1 MNTYTYA
8 RVFELF
14 KVLFCIKILKNKNF
28 VVLSRYGKKG
38 NFVPLR
44 PEIKN
49 GTFFAMEW
57 LNTLLFDSES
67 IAHILLLYSFVIAVG
82 VWLGKIKFWG
92 VSLGVAFILFAGIVV
107 GHFGLTANPKTLAF
121 IQDFGLIL
129 FVYSLG
135 LQVGPSFFTSFRK
148 GGMKMNRLA
157 ILQVFLN
164 IGVAICVFFLLFPR
178 ADASSFAML
187 VGVLSGAVTNTPGLG
202 AAQEA
207 LNQTGMG
214 GIDIAT
220 GYACAYPLAVL
231 SVILVPMI
239 VKAVC
244 HIKSETEDMQLAN
257 LEQEDSSVKPCRQ
270 YIEMHNERL
279 DGKTILEVRK
289 IVNRE
294 FMCSRLRHDGMVETP
309 HKDSVVRC
317 GDQMCIVSSEDDAE
331 AILTILGTTA
341 EVDWDNT
348 KGQEP
353 LVSRRIVVT
362 KDKINGKTLG
372 QLHLGS
378 IYDVTITRV
387 MRSGSELFASSSL
400 VLQVGDRLSVVGQ
413 AGNVAAVAK
422 RLGNEMKRL
431 DVPNI
436 ATLFIGILLGVIVG
450 SIPIAVPGIPTPMKL
465 GLAGGPLI
473 VAILISRF
481 GYKLGLVTYTKA
493 SANMM
498 LREVGIAL
506 FLASV
511 GIKSGAGFVETVTSG
526 DGLIFMLAGLLITA
540 IPVFIVSLIARK
552 KYGMNYFSIIGL
564 VAGASTNPP
573 ALAFAN
579 GQTQHDAPAVAY
591 STVYPLTMFLRILTA
606 QLMILIGC
614 SLL

>member
-1 MNTYTYA
+1 MDW
-8 RVFELF
+8 
-14 KVLFCIKILKNKNF
+14 LK
-28 VVLSRYGKKG
+28 
-38 NFVPLR
+38 
-44 PEIKN
+44 
-49 GTFFAMEW
+49 
-57 LNTLLFDSES
+57 TLLLDPES
-67 IAHILLLYSFVIAVG
+67 VAHILLLYSFVIAIG
-82 VWLGKIKFWG
+82 VWLGKIKFFG
-92 VSLGVAFILFAGIVV
+92 VSLGVAFILFAGIVA
-107 GHFGLTANPKTLAF
+107 GHFGLTANPGILSF
-121 IQDFGLIL
+121 VQDFGLIL

-157 ILQVFLN
+157 IFMVLLN
-164 IGVAICVFFLLFPR
+164 VCVAICVFLLLFPQR
-178 ADASSFAML
+178 DARSFVML
-187 VGVLSGAVTNTPGLG
+187 VGVMSGAVTNTPGLG

-207 LNQTGMG
+207 LNQTGMTG
-214 GIDIAT
+214 VDIAS

-231 SVILVPMI
+231 GVILVPMI
-239 VKAVC
+239 VKAIC
-244 HIKSETEDMQLAN
+244 KIKSDAEDAQLAS
-257 LEQEDSSVKPCRQ
+257 LEQEDPSVTPCRQ
-270 YIEMHNERL
+270 YIEMQNERL
-279 DGKTILEVRK
+279 DGKTILELRR
-289 IVNRE
+289 ITNRE
-294 FMCSRLRHDGMVETP
+294 FICSRLRHEGKVETP
-309 HKDSVVRC
+309 HKDSVVHM
-317 GDQMCIVSSEDDAE
+317 GDQMCVVSSQDDAE
-331 AILTILGTTA
+331 PIQTILGVPVD
-341 EVDWDNT
+341 VDWDNAR
-348 KGQEP
+348 GQEP
-353 LVSRRIVVT
+353 LVSRRIVIT
-362 KDKINGKTLG
+362 KDKVNGKTLG

-400 VLQVGDRLSVVGQ
+400 VLQIGDRLSVVGQ
-413 AGNVAAVAK
+413 EGNVAAVAK

-436 ATLFIGILLGVIVG
+436 ATLFIGILLGVVVG
-450 SIPIAVPGIPTPMKL
+450 SIPIALPGIPTPMKL

-511 GIKSGAGFVETVTSG
+511 GLKSGATFVETVMSG
-526 DGLIFMLAGLLITA
+526 DGLIFMLAGLLITV
-540 IPVFIVSLIARK
+540 IPVFITALVARK

-579 GQTQHDAPAVAY
+579 AQTQHDAPAVAY
-591 STVYPLTMFLRILTA
+591 STVYPLSMFLRILTA

-614 SLL
+614 SIF

>member
-1 MNTYTYA
+1 MDW
-8 RVFELF
+8 
-14 KVLFCIKILKNKNF
+14 LK
-28 VVLSRYGKKG
+28 
-38 NFVPLR
+38 
-44 PEIKN
+44 
-49 GTFFAMEW
+49 
-57 LNTLLFDSES
+57 TLLLDPES
-67 IAHILLLYSFVIAVG
+67 VAHILLLYSFVIAIG
-82 VWLGKIKFWG
+82 MWLGKIKFFG
-92 VSLGVAFILFAGIVV
+92 VSLGVAFILFAGIVA
-107 GHFGLTANPKTLAF
+107 GHFGLTASPQILAF
-121 IQDFGLIL
+121 VQDFGLIL

-157 ILQVFLN
+157 IFMVLLN
-164 IGVAICVFFLLFPR
+164 VGVAICVFLLLFPQR
-178 ADASSFAML
+178 DARSFAML
-187 VGVLSGAVTNTPGLG
+187 VGVMSGAVTNTPGLG

-207 LNQTGMG
+207 LNQTGMTG
-214 GIDIAT
+214 VDIAS

-231 SVILVPMI
+231 GVILVPMI
-239 VKAVC
+239 VKAIC
-244 HIKSETEDMQLAN
+244 KIKSDAEDDRLAS
-257 LEQEDSSVKPCRQ
+257 LEQEDPSVTPCRQ
-270 YIEMHNERL
+270 YIEMQNERL
-279 DGKTILEVRK
+279 DGKTILELRR
-289 IVNRE
+289 ITNRE
-294 FMCSRLRHDGMVETP
+294 FICSRLRHDGKVETP
-309 HKDSVVRC
+309 HKDSVVHM
-317 GDQMCIVSSEDDAE
+317 GDQMCVVSSQDDAE
-331 AILTILGTTA
+331 PIQTILGVPVD
-341 EVDWDNT
+341 VDWDNAR
-348 KGQEP
+348 GQEP
-353 LVSRRIVVT
+353 LVSRRIVIT
-362 KDKINGKTLG
+362 KDKVNGKTLG

-400 VLQVGDRLSVVGQ
+400 VLQIGDRLSVVGQ
-413 AGNVAAVAK
+413 EGNVAAVAK

-436 ATLFIGILLGVIVG
+436 ATLFIGILLGVVVG
-450 SIPIAVPGIPTPMKL
+450 SIPIALPGIPTPMKL

-511 GIKSGAGFVETVTSG
+511 GLKSGATFVETVMSG
-526 DGLIFMLAGLLITA
+526 DGLIFMLAGLLITV
-540 IPVFIVSLIARK
+540 IPVFITALVARK

-579 GQTQHDAPAVAY
+579 AQTQHDAPAVAY
-591 STVYPLTMFLRILTA
+591 STVYPLSMFLRILTA

-614 SLL
+614 SIF